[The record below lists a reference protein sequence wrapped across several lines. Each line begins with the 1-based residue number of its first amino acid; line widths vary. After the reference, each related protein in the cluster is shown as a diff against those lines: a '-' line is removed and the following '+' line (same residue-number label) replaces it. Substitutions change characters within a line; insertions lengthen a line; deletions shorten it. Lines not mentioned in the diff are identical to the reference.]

1 MKKMIQ
7 KNLLVIIVISMLVSL
22 VLNYGVQVMRVQQD
36 MRATSSH
43 LFWQIEQILS
53 QNQVETQAV
62 VEEFKNTCL
71 IQAKAAAYIV
81 QHRPSVLEDKA
92 ELEKIAALLQIDELH
107 VFDQKGN
114 LYAGTEPQ
122 YFGYTFDSGEQM
134 RFFLPMLQDKSL
146 ELCQDVMPNTAES
159 KLMQYAAVWREDGVG
174 IVQIGME
181 PERVLE
187 ATKKNELSYIFSL
200 LTAESGATL
209 YAVDPQ
215 TYVVLG
221 STDHNLVGKHISEI
235 GLDAEEISNGEK
247 GFYDKIGG
255 RFVYGVFELSGEP
268 SDTVLLGRI
277 CTIDSL
283 FRNITM
289 DSILLGIYL
298 CLLAILIIINIS
310 RYLDR
315 IIVSGI
321 AVINEKLQKIT
332 DGDLDER
339 VDVQTTPEFTELSGH
354 INQMVHSL
362 LQTTDKL
369 SSVLDIAQIPIGV
382 YEYNK
387 GMERVRITNRVP
399 DILGL
404 SEAEKDKLVS
414 NYIWFE
420 ERLQYLRQFPF
431 DKEQSVYQLP
441 GLPVRYIRLES
452 FQKDNNILGILMD
465 VTKDVQERQLI
476 EQERDEDSLT
486 GLCNRRA
493 FYAQMEELFACPEQL
508 KHSAM
513 LMIDADNL
521 KQVNDN
527 YGHEDGDRYLCS
539 VADVLRTV
547 TAEHQIITRL
557 GGDEFAMFLYGC
569 DERQQLEE
577 LIDRLKE
584 KQNGYIL
591 SPEQERPVYFSIGC
605 AFYPEDGNDYHAL
618 LKWADIKMYEEKRRK
633 K

>member
-493 FYAQMEELFACPEQL
+493 FYAQMEELFACSEQL

-591 SPEQERPVYFSIGC
+591 SPKQERPVYFSIGC